1 MEHLNQLLLR
11 KRVVG
16 WLVGLLRG
24 FLGLLYYLWAVA
36 LFMGVL
42 EILER
47 LFPWTFLGEPRL
59 LGAVGLLV
67 TPLSVDAGQP
77 YRHWS
82 LGTVIPGNDPFT
94 RSPQHLHHS
103 WTTLVPGWLEGIN
116 RIRVLEH
123 LGQGSPYLPF
133 TSGP

>member
-1 MEHLNQLLLR
+1 MGLLLMVR
-11 KRVVG
+11 
-16 WLVGLLRG
+16 WLGSFLRG

-67 TPLSVDAGQP
+67 TL
-77 YRHWS
+77 
-82 LGTVIPGNDPFT
+82 
-94 RSPQHLHHS
+94 
-103 WTTLVPGWLEGIN
+103 LVWMLAN
-116 RIRVLEH
+116 RIVIGRWV
-123 LGQGSPYLPF
+123 P
-133 TSGP
+133 